1 MLSVICVGV
10 GPGRY
15 VGENEGVGVAFL
27 SEAGGVREKEG
38 VRDRELELSWVLRD
52 DGWLGSVSTEGRG
65 TSGSSSSVGGP

>member
-1 MLSVICVGV
+1 MGSVESLKTPIRSIMLSVICVGV

-38 VRDRELELSWVLRD
+38 VRDRELELS
-52 DGWLGSVSTEGRG
+52 
-65 TSGSSSSVGGP
+65 